1 MFAFFLPLRLPYVTI
16 PPPAWAIDVSGIP
29 AQLSAGTSVKGKGIV
44 DELTVRVGAAT
55 DTGPV
60 REQNEDA
67 VLISEPDPQMLDTN
81 GLLLAVADGMGG
93 YQRGE
98 VASRIAVETVR
109 EIYYE
114 SALGENEIPDRL
126 KRAFRTANERIFND
140 GSAEGQQNMMGT
152 TLVAAVIKD
161 NDLTLA
167 NVGDSRAYLVR
178 ANRANQVTQDHSLVA
193 EQVAAGAMTA
203 EEARESQHRNIITRA
218 LGHRDRVDV
227 DIFEIRLLG
236 DDRLVLTSDGL
247 HDYVTDDELAKI
259 PIAKPAD
266 EAARELI
273 ALAIENQTNDNVSV
287 LVASFTEAG
296 VAVAAEAAEEEPAE
310 RSSMLV
316 PVLVLIG
323 LMIFIAIV
331 IVILQMG

>member
-1 MFAFFLPLRLPYVTI
+1 M
-16 PPPAWAIDVSGIP
+16 
-29 AQLSAGTSVKGKGIV
+29 V

-67 VLISEPDPQMLDTN
+67 VLISEPEPDQLESN

-98 VASRIAVETVR
+98 VASRIAVETLR
-109 EIYYE
+109 EIYYDTPLE
-114 SALGENEIPDRL
+114 ENETPDRL
-126 KRAFRTANERIFND
+126 KRAFRTANERIYND

-152 TLVAAVIKD
+152 TLVAAVVKE

-167 NVGDSRAYLVR
+167 NVGDSRAYLIR
-178 ANRANQVTQDHSLVA
+178 ANRANQITQDHSLVA

-218 LGHRDRVDV
+218 LGHRNRVDV
-227 DIFEIRLLG
+227 DIFEIRLLA

-247 HDYVTDDELAKI
+247 HDYVSEEDLARIPLAKS
-259 PIAKPAD
+259 AD

-273 ALAIENQTNDNVSV
+273 SLAIENQTNDNVSV
-287 LVASFTEAG
+287 VVASFTEAG
-296 VAVAAEAAEEEPAE
+296 VEAAAAEVEEEPAE

-316 PVLVLIG
+316 PVLVIVG
-323 LMIFIAIV
+323 LAIFVAIV
-331 IVILQMG
+331 IVILTMGS

>member
-1 MFAFFLPLRLPYVTI
+1 MGDREQAFSALHP
-16 PPPAWAIDVSGIP
+16 
-29 AQLSAGTSVKGKGIV
+29 AGTVATGEGNV

-67 VLISEPDPQMLDTN
+67 VLISEPDAELLNAN

-98 VASRIAVETVR
+98 VASRIAIETLQ

-114 SALGENEIPDRL
+114 SPTAENEIPDRL
-126 KRAFRTANERIFND
+126 KKAFRTANERIFED

-152 TLVAAVIKD
+152 TLVAAVVKG

-167 NVGDSRAYLVR
+167 NVGDSRGYLVR
-178 ANRANQVTQDHSLVA
+178 ANRTNQVTQDHSLVA

-218 LGHRDRVDV
+218 LGHRNRVDV
-227 DIFEIRLLG
+227 DIFEMRLLP
-236 DDRLVLTSDGL
+236 DDRLILSSDGL
-247 HDYVTDDELAKI
+247 HDYVSEEQLASITLARSADD
-259 PIAKPAD
+259 
-266 EAARELI
+266 AARELI
-273 ALAIENQTNDNVSV
+273 SLAIENQTSDNVSV
-287 LVASFTEAG
+287 LVVAFTEAG
-296 VAVAAEAAEEEPAE
+296 AEAVVAPAADEEET
-310 RSSMLV
+310 RTSLLV
-316 PVLVLIG
+316 PILVLVG
-323 LMIFIAIV
+323 LLIFIAIV
-331 IVILQMG
+331 VVILQMG

>member
-1 MFAFFLPLRLPYVTI
+1 VQR
-16 PPPAWAIDVSGIP
+16 
-29 AQLSAGTSVKGKGIV
+29 GKGIV

-67 VLISEPDPQMLDTN
+67 VLISEPDPQLLESN

-98 VASRIAVETVR
+98 VASRLAVDTLKEV
-109 EIYYE
+109 YYE
-114 SALGENEIPDRL
+114 SPIAENEIPDRL
-126 KRAFRTANERIFND
+126 KKAFRTANERIYED

-152 TLVAAVIKD
+152 TLVAAVVKD

-167 NVGDSRAYLVR
+167 NVGDSRGYLVR

-218 LGHRDRVDV
+218 LGHRNRVDV
-227 DIFEIRLLG
+227 DIFEMRLLS

-247 HDYVTDDELAKI
+247 HDYVSDDDLSRI
-259 PIAKPAD
+259 PATKSAD

-287 LVASFTEAG
+287 LVAAFTEAG
-296 VAVAAEAAEEEPAE
+296 VAAPDEVEEEVGE
-310 RSSMLV
+310 RSSLLV

-323 LMIFIAIV
+323 LVIFIAIV
-331 IVILQMG
+331 MVILTMGS

>member
-1 MFAFFLPLRLPYVTI
+1 V
-16 PPPAWAIDVSGIP
+16 
-29 AQLSAGTSVKGKGIV
+29 LSVWTSVKGEEIV

-67 VLISEPDPQMLDTN
+67 VLISEPDPGMLESN

-98 VASRIAVETVR
+98 VASRIAVETLK
-109 EIYYE
+109 EIYYA
-114 SALGENEIPDRL
+114 SPIGENEIPDRL
-126 KRAFRTANERIFND
+126 KRAFRAANERIYED

-152 TLVAAVIKD
+152 TLVAAVVKD

-167 NVGDSRAYLVR
+167 NVGDSRGYLVR
-178 ANRANQVTQDHSLVA
+178 AKRANQVTQDHSLVA

-218 LGHRDRVDV
+218 LGHRNRVDV
-227 DIFEIRLLG
+227 DIFEMRLLS

-247 HDYVTDDELAKI
+247 HDYVTDDDLATI
-259 PIAKPAD
+259 PLAHSAD

-273 ALAIENQTNDNVSV
+273 NLASENQTNDNVTV
-287 LVASFTEAG
+287 LVASFVEAG
-296 VAVAAEAAEEEPAE
+296 VEAAAVGADQEVGE
-310 RSSMLV
+310 RSSLLV

>member
-1 MFAFFLPLRLPYVTI
+1 M
-16 PPPAWAIDVSGIP
+16 
-29 AQLSAGTSVKGKGIV
+29 V

-67 VLISEPDPQMLDTN
+67 VLISEPEPDQLESN
-81 GLLLAVADGMGG
+81 GLLVAVADGMGG

-98 VASRIAVETVR
+98 VASRIAVETLR
-109 EIYYE
+109 EIYYDTPLE
-114 SALGENEIPDRL
+114 ENETPDRL
-126 KRAFRTANERIFND
+126 KRAFRTANERIYND

-167 NVGDSRAYLVR
+167 NVGDSRAYLIR
-178 ANRANQVTQDHSLVA
+178 ANRANQITQDHSLVA

-218 LGHRDRVDV
+218 LGHRNRVDV
-227 DIFEIRLLG
+227 DIFEIRLLS

-247 HDYVTDDELAKI
+247 HDYVSEDDLAKI
-259 PIAKPAD
+259 PVAKSAD

-273 ALAIENQTNDNVSV
+273 SLAIENQTNDNVSV
-287 LVASFTEAG
+287 VVASFTEAG
-296 VAVAAEAAEEEPAE
+296 VEAAAAEVEAEPAE

-316 PVLVLIG
+316 PVLVLVG
-323 LMIFIAIV
+323 LAIFVAIV
-331 IVILQMG
+331 IVILTMGS

>member
-1 MFAFFLPLRLPYVTI
+1 MLRFRRWVRIFT
-16 PPPAWAIDVSGIP
+16 SGAVARP
-29 AQLSAGTSVKGKGIV
+29 SARTGTKDWGNV

-67 VLISEPDPQMLDTN
+67 VLVSSPEPALLEAN
-81 GLLLAVADGMGG
+81 GLLIAVADGMGG

-98 VASRIAVETVR
+98 VASRLAVETLKEV
-109 EIYYE
+109 YYGE
-114 SALGENEIPDRL
+114 PLDENEIPDRL

-140 GSAEGQQNMMGT
+140 GSASGQHNMMGT
-152 TLVAAVIKD
+152 TLVAAVVKD
-161 NDLTLA
+161 NDLTIA
-167 NVGDSRAYLVR
+167 NVGDSRAYLIR
-178 ANRANQVTQDHSLVA
+178 ANRPTQVTQDHSLVA

-203 EEARESQHRNIITRA
+203 EEARDSQHRNIITRA

-227 DIFEIRLLG
+227 DIFEMRLLP

-247 HDYVTDDELAKI
+247 HDYVSDESLVEV
-259 PIAKPAD
+259 PLNKPAD

-273 ALAIENQTNDNVSV
+273 AMAIENQTNDNASV
-287 LVASFTEAG
+287 VVASFTEAG
-296 VAVAAEAAEEEPAE
+296 VPAEEEALESEPAE

-316 PVLVLIG
+316 PILVLIG
-323 LMIFIAIV
+323 LMIFIALVV
-331 IVILQMG
+331 IILQLG

>member
-1 MFAFFLPLRLPYVTI
+1 MGDAMPSD
-16 PPPAWAIDVSGIP
+16 PAL
-29 AQLSAGTSVKGKGIV
+29 LSAGTSVKGKGIV

-67 VLISEPDPQMLDTN
+67 VLISEPDPKMLENN

-98 VASRIAVETVR
+98 VASRIAVDTLKEVF
-109 EIYYE
+109 YE
-114 SALGENEIPDRL
+114 SPLAENEIPDRL
-126 KRAFRTANERIFND
+126 KKAFRTANERIYED

-152 TLVAAVIKD
+152 TLVAAVVKD

-167 NVGDSRAYLVR
+167 NVGDSRGYLIR
-178 ANRANQVTQDHSLVA
+178 AGRANQITQDHSLVA

-203 EEARESQHRNIITRA
+203 AEARESQHRNIITRA
-218 LGHRDRVDV
+218 LGHRNRVDV
-227 DIFEIRLLG
+227 DIFEMRLLS
-236 DDRLVLTSDGL
+236 DDRLVLTSDGM
-247 HDYVTDDELAKI
+247 HDYVNDEDLTEIPLAKS
-259 PIAKPAD
+259 AD

-273 ALAIENQTNDNVSV
+273 ALAIENQTNDNCSV
-287 LVASFTEAG
+287 VVASFTEAG
-296 VAVAAEAAEEEPAE
+296 VQPEAVEAGDEGVE
-310 RSSMLV
+310 RSSLLV
-316 PVLVLIG
+316 PLLVLIG
-323 LMIFIAIV
+323 LVIFIAIV

>member
-1 MFAFFLPLRLPYVTI
+1 LSRPYVTI
-16 PPPAWAIDVSGIP
+16 PPPAWATDCRTTQHSFPQGQ
-29 AQLSAGTSVKGKGIV
+29 AQKGKGIV

-67 VLISEPDPQMLDTN
+67 VLISEPDPQLLETN

-98 VASRIAVETVR
+98 VASRIAVETLR
-109 EIYYE
+109 EIYYD
-114 SALGENEIPDRL
+114 STIGENEIPDRL
-126 KRAFRTANERIFND
+126 KRAFRTANERIYED

-152 TLVAAVIKD
+152 TLVAAVVKE

-167 NVGDSRAYLVR
+167 NVGDSRAYLIR
-178 ANRANQVTQDHSLVA
+178 ADRANQVTQDHSLVA

-203 EEARESQHRNIITRA
+203 DEARESQHRNIITRA
-218 LGHRDRVDV
+218 LGHRNRVDV
-227 DIFEIRLLG
+227 DIFEMRLLP

-247 HDYVTDDELAKI
+247 HDYVTEEELARISITKS
-259 PIAKPAD
+259 AD

-273 ALAIENQTNDNVSV
+273 SMAIENQTNDNVSV
-287 LVASFTEAG
+287 LVAAFTEAG
-296 VAVAAEAAEEEPAE
+296 IEAVAVAAEEEPAE

>member
-1 MFAFFLPLRLPYVTI
+1 LPS
-16 PPPAWAIDVSGIP
+16 DP
-29 AQLSAGTSVKGKGIV
+29 AQLSAGTSAKGKGIV

-67 VLISEPDPQMLDTN
+67 VLISEPDPQLLETN

-98 VASRIAVETVR
+98 VASRIAVDTLK

-114 SALGENEIPDRL
+114 SPLEENEIPDRL
-126 KRAFRTANERIFND
+126 KRAFRTANERIFED

-152 TLVAAVIKD
+152 TLVAAVVKD

-167 NVGDSRAYLVR
+167 NVGDSRGYLVR
-178 ANRANQVTQDHSLVA
+178 AGKANQVTQDHSLVA

-218 LGHRDRVDV
+218 LGHRNRVDV
-227 DIFEIRLLG
+227 DIFEMRLLG

-247 HDYVTDDELAKI
+247 HDYVTEEDLAEIPLAKS
-259 PIAKPAD
+259 AD

-273 ALAIENQTNDNVSV
+273 SLAIENQTNDNISV
-287 LVASFTEAG
+287 LVASFVEAG
-296 VAVAAEAAEEEPAE
+296 VPAGVAPDEAEAGE
-310 RSSMLV
+310 RSSLLV
-316 PVLVLIG
+316 PMLVLIG
-323 LMIFIAIV
+323 LVIFVAIV
-331 IVILQMG
+331 LVMISLG

>member
-1 MFAFFLPLRLPYVTI
+1 
-16 PPPAWAIDVSGIP
+16 
-29 AQLSAGTSVKGKGIV
+29 V

-67 VLISEPDPQMLDTN
+67 VLISEPDPELLESN

-98 VASRIAVETVR
+98 VASRIAVETLKEV
-109 EIYYE
+109 YYA
-114 SALGENEIPDRL
+114 SPIDENEIPDRL
-126 KRAFRTANERIFND
+126 KRAFRTANERIYED

-152 TLVAAVIKD
+152 TLVAAVVKN

-167 NVGDSRAYLVR
+167 NVGDSRGYLIR
-178 ANRANQVTQDHSLVA
+178 ASQANQVTQDHSLVA

-218 LGHRDRVDV
+218 LGHRNRVDV
-227 DIFEIRLLG
+227 DIFEMRLLD

-247 HDYVTDDELAKI
+247 HDYVTDEDLARIPLAKS
-259 PIAKPAD
+259 AD

-273 ALAIENQTNDNVSV
+273 SLAIENQTNDNVTV
-287 LVASFTEAG
+287 LVASFIEAG
-296 VAVAAEAAEEEPAE
+296 VAEEAATVPDEAGE
-310 RSSMLV
+310 RTSLLV

>member
-1 MFAFFLPLRLPYVTI
+1 M
-16 PPPAWAIDVSGIP
+16 
-29 AQLSAGTSVKGKGIV
+29 

-67 VLISEPDPQMLDTN
+67 VLISQPDPQLLETN
-81 GLLLAVADGMGG
+81 GLLIAVADGMGG

-98 VASRIAVETVR
+98 VASQIAVETLR
-109 EIYYE
+109 EVYYK
-114 SALGENEIPDRL
+114 SPLGENETPDRL
-126 KRAFRTANERIFND
+126 KRAFRSANERIFED

-161 NDLTLA
+161 DDLTIA
-167 NVGDSRAYLVR
+167 NVGDSRGYLIR
-178 ANRANQVTQDHSLVA
+178 ANRATQVTQDHSLVA

-218 LGHRDRVDV
+218 LGHRERVDV
-227 DIFEIRLLG
+227 DVYEIRLLA

-247 HDYVTDDELAKI
+247 HEFVSEDDLVRIPLAGS
-259 PIAKPAD
+259 AED
-266 EAARELI
+266 AARELI
-273 ALAIENQTNDNVSV
+273 ALAIEHQTNDNASV
-287 LVASFTEAG
+287 VVASMTEVGAEE
-296 VAVAAEAAEEEPAE
+296 VEAPAEAEPVG
-310 RSSMLV
+310 RGGMLV

-323 LMIFIAIV
+323 LIIFIAIV
-331 IVILQMG
+331 VVILQMG